1 MKHTSHYYRATN
13 NQPKSGLPAS
23 WSLVAMFNDS
33 LEISRVQED
42 TV

>member
-1 MKHTSHYYRATN
+1 MKHISHYYRKTN
-13 NQPKSGLPAS
+13 NQPKSGLPAN
-23 WSLVAMFNDS
+23 WLLVAMFSDS

>member
-1 MKHTSHYYRATN
+1 MKHTSHHYCRTTT
-13 NQPKSGLPAS
+13 QIKSGLPAN